1 MRNEPMTFNDFIDQT
16 KNNIMDYLPESYQ
29 DASVNVVEVQKM
41 NTTYMG
47 LQIRKPD
54 EIIAPSID
62 MNHFYEEYCNG
73 KSMEMV
79 MTELAAMTDQIP
91 PEVEVP
97 DFGNYD
103 RIKEQLFI
111 RICDIEQ
118 NKDYLADKPY
128 QEVDGLATTVHMYIG
143 DAESLSSG
151 IMSTTVSYDMMNQ
164 LGVSKEQLF
173 ADAIEN
179 SEKMFPARYQSLS
192 SVLMG
197 MMPPELQGSDME
209 AEFSYGVGN
218 EMMILTNQQS
228 LMGASAMMYP
238 DMLDG
243 IAKDMNSNLFIL
255 PSSLHEV
262 IIIPDTG
269 DRDYTELE
277 EMVQLINAEQVAPND
292 RLSDHVYHYDISDRT
307 LERASTYEMRK
318 EQERVGDR
326 TDRAERGRADI
337 RSDREHGAP
346 GKERDAKQSVLGRLD
361 EKKAHVASQPKHET
375 KNRSNELSM

>member
-228 LMGASAMMYP
+228 LMGASAMM
-238 DMLDG
+238 L
-243 IAKDMNSNLFIL
+243 S
-255 PSSLHEV
+255 
-262 IIIPDTG
+262 
-269 DRDYTELE
+269 
-277 EMVQLINAEQVAPND
+277 QLLVSAGVEGVLGFAG
-292 RLSDHVYHYDISDRT
+292 
-307 LERASTYEMRK
+307 AAG
-318 EQERVGDR
+318 RVG
-326 TDRAERGRADI
+326 G
-337 RSDREHGAP
+337 
-346 GKERDAKQSVLGRLD
+346 
-361 EKKAHVASQPKHET
+361 
-375 KNRSNELSM
+375 